1 MNRRLLNFIGLVI
14 LVVLLVLHLL
24 GLNDLG
30 SMIWLVSAFIIVAA
44 AGLVATPRGK
54 DVGNG

>member
-44 AGLVATPRGK
+44 AGLVATPREK